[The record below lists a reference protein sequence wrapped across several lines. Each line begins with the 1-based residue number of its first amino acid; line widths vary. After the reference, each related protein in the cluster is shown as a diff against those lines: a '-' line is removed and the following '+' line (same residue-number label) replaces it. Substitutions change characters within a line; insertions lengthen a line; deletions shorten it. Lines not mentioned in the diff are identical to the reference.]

1 MSDKQ
6 HFEINKLLPSNLK
19 TNIAEEIGSGG
30 TEGDTLDMQIKNEFD
45 PLQPHL
51 YWHPEP
57 HGEFIQE
64 THEEK
69 EAENVVP
76 KEGFIKKLFKKKGE
90 SSEKKKE
97 EKVKG
102 EVTFLDN
109 LGALIDE

>member
-1 MSDKQ
+1 MTDK
-6 HFEINKLLPSNLK
+6 HSGISKLLPSNLT

-30 TEGDTLDMQIKNEFD
+30 TEGETLDMQIKNEFD

-69 EAENVVP
+69 NVEKVVP
-76 KEGFIKKLFKKKGE
+76 KEGIIKKMFKKREKSG
-90 SSEKKKE
+90 EKKKE

-102 EVTFLDN
+102 EVTF
-109 LGALIDE
+109 